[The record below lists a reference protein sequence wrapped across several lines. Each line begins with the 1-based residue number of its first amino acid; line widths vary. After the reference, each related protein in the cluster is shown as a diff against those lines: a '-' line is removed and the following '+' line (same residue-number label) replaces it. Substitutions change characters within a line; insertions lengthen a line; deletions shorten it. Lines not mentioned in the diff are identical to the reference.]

1 MLAAVRDAIG
11 RVLAAAAGSP
21 VFKPAIFLVCLVP
34 GALLAADL
42 WRFFVGGDFE
52 ALGVDP
58 NLTVLHTT
66 GETAVMILV
75 ASLSVTPLRRIFKAN
90 KLHNVRRMLGLWA
103 FAYALMHLSAW
114 LIFDQLC
121 YSFET
126 CQIGAIGDDL
136 VRRPFITMGMLT
148 FTILLALAATSTVG
162 WQRRLKKNWTR
173 LHRFVYLAAI
183 AAIVHYLWIQKS
195 DYSEPLRWGAA
206 VAVLLGLRVWFA
218 VRGRLARA
226 PGAPR
231 AAESA

>member
-1 MLAAVRDAIG
+1 
-11 RVLAAAAGSP
+11 
-21 VFKPAIFLVCLVP
+21 
-34 GALLAADL
+34 
-42 WRFFVGGDFE
+42 
-52 ALGVDP
+52 
-58 NLTVLHTT
+58 
-66 GETAVMILV
+66 
-75 ASLSVTPLRRIFKAN
+75 
-90 KLHNVRRMLGLWA
+90 
-103 FAYALMHLSAW
+103 
-114 LIFDQLC
+114 
-121 YSFET
+121 
-126 CQIGAIGDDL
+126 
-136 VRRPFITMGMLT
+136 MGMLT